1 MKRKNFSLVWG
12 RKLFFGVGWPIL
24 LLISMSFVV
33 KGGLPESVLSMVLL
47 FMQVIGQTGILVLL
61 GYFLVFYPVVYLI
74 PTYYFSRIWGITI
87 LNVLIGACFLDAYS
101 YVLHGVHL
109 NSFIIQHLVLQ
120 AEALQWKAYL
130 ALSPLLLS
138 TIFLWLRGN
147 RIWFLM
153 QRKFMNTNS
162 RWYVWLIVVSFIGA
176 QMVNVYNQIHH
187 SRYVQQ
193 VLEQFPIRIP
203 IPQMEFLASIK
214 YKEHLPK
221 DKNISLPKKKSF
233 YPKALSCNADKNF
246 IFIVYENLPEFVHH
260 FEEHG
265 FKLTN
270 NFGVKSS
277 PQSALNSLIYS
288 FPEGLKTD
296 AVEESQIIRVF
307 KDYEYHLE
315 FFSNNS
321 EIRIDGIEESKKIVE
336 SRNWI
341 KAYLESSSTKN
352 FALFMYIDQGKLYE
366 KTINNILI
374 DLDKAQ
380 VLDDTIVVF
389 TALNGPSHGDQL
401 VKTPLTLLWADHDGG
416 KIDRMTTSY
425 DLMPT
430 MLQRALRCNGDVRDY
445 SFGTNFLSDEES
457 KYFVYTEQNTPR
469 IWVADKDVNFSLQD
483 LDYFSRD
490 IDALEILNIRKFY
503 YNFFK

>member
-1 MKRKNFSLVWG
+1 
-12 RKLFFGVGWPIL
+12 
-24 LLISMSFVV
+24 
-33 KGGLPESVLSMVLL
+33 
-47 FMQVIGQTGILVLL
+47 
-61 GYFLVFYPVVYLI
+61 
-74 PTYYFSRIWGITI
+74 
-87 LNVLIGACFLDAYS
+87 
-101 YVLHGVHL
+101 
-109 NSFIIQHLVLQ
+109 
-120 AEALQWKAYL
+120 
-130 ALSPLLLS
+130 
-138 TIFLWLRGN
+138 
-147 RIWFLM
+147 
-153 QRKFMNTNS
+153 
-162 RWYVWLIVVSFIGA
+162 
-176 QMVNVYNQIHH
+176 NQIHH

-193 VLEQFPIRIP
+193 VIEQFPIRIP

-221 DKNISLPKKKSF
+221 DKNISLPKKKAF
-233 YPKALSCNADKNF
+233 YPKALSCSADKNF
-246 IFIVYENLPEFVHH
+246 IFVVYENLPEFVHH

-270 NFGVKSS
+270 NFGVKTT
-277 PQSALNSLIYS
+277 PQSALNSLVYS

-296 AVEESQIIRVF
+296 VVEESQIIRVF

-315 FFSNNS
+315 FFSNNE
-321 EIRIDGIEESKKIVE
+321 EIRIDGIQESRKIVE
-336 SRNWI
+336 SRNWL

-374 DLDKAQ
+374 DLEKVQ
-380 VLDDTIVVF
+380 LLDDTIVVF
-389 TALNGPSHGDQL
+389 TALNGPSHGAQL
-401 VKTPLTLLWADHDGG
+401 VRTPMTLLWKDHEGG
-416 KIDRMTTSY
+416 SLDRMTTNY

-430 MLQRALRCNGDVRDY
+430 MLQRALRCNGDVREY
-445 SFGTNFLSDEES
+445 SFGTNFLSNEEN

-469 IWVADKDVNFSLQD
+469 IWIADKDVNFSLQD